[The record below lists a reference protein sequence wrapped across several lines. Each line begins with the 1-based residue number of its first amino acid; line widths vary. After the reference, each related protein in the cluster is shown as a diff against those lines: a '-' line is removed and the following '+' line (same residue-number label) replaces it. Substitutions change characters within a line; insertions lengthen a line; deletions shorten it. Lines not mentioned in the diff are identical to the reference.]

1 MSYFKKTSCATVDAV
16 SSNNLLLHTPRNEW
30 YKQKLLFTVKGI
42 AVWSPEN
49 HIKKVAPQ
57 TAVL

>member
-1 MSYFKKTSCATVDAV
+1 MKTSCATVDAV
-16 SSNNLLLHTPRNEW
+16 SSNNLHLHTPRNVW